1 MIRAKNKAPQL
12 GTCSSVSFSLSPG
25 YPGLWFLDWRSKRLH
40 TLCVTHS
47 AQAQS
52 TTDCVWRTKWAEDCT
67 TASHCVCQQQV
78 ALAGELSFSH
88 SKWYQWC
95 VCDRGRGSVPQLQ
108 KHNSL
113 VMLLRE
119 HNLGLLHP
127 DDLHGGRSIFI
138 FIFFTCWNLKTFK
151 ETCLFSV

>member
-12 GTCSSVSFSLSPG
+12 GTRSSVSFTLSPG

-40 TLCVTHS
+40 TLRVTHS

-88 SKWYQWC
+88 SKWYKWC

-108 KHNSL
+108 KHNRAWWCCSENTTWDYCIQMTSMGDAAFL
-113 VMLLRE
+113 
-119 HNLGLLHP
+119 
-127 DDLHGGRSIFI
+127 F
-138 FIFFTCWNLKTFK
+138 FFFTCWNLKTFK